1 MSQSAKSHPPYELRL
16 PWESDPMTKL
26 AFILFA
32 FCSLLGPTV
41 RTTVADAGSETRF
54 LQNGVTAH
62 RGNSGEYPENTMPAF
77 RSGVA
82 VGADWIERDIFITKD
97 GQLVVTHDQTTGR
110 VGDKNLDVAGS
121 TYEELK
127 TVDVATDFRKRHQ
140 LTKKECPPARMP
152 LLEEVLKMIKQQH
165 KTRVSIQPKADC
177 VKKAVALVK
186 QLKMEPWVGFNDG
199 NLKYMTQVKQLAPA
213 IPVFWDRGA
222 DTDIDVDIKIAQQRG
237 FAALVLHHQGITAEK
252 VRKIKA
258 AGLEPGAWT
267 VNDPAVMKQLLKQG
281 VERIYTDEPALLLQL
296 KQRQSE

>member
-1 MSQSAKSHPPYELRL
+1 
-16 PWESDPMTKL
+16 MTKL
-26 AFILFA
+26 AFILLIV
-32 FCSLLGPTV
+32 CSLLDPTV
-41 RTTVADAGSETRF
+41 QTSAADGGQELRF

-62 RGNSGEYPENTMPAF
+62 RGNSGAHPENTLPAF

-82 VGADWIERDIFITKD
+82 VGADWIELDIFLTKD

-177 VKKAVALVK
+177 VKEAVALVK
-186 QLKMEPWVGFNDG
+186 QLNMEPWVGFNDG
-199 NLKYMTQVKQLAPA
+199 NLNYMTQVKQLAPE

-222 DTDIDVDIKIAQQRG
+222 DTDLEADINIAQQRG

-252 VRKIKA
+252 VRKIKS

-267 VNDPAVMKQLLKQG
+267 VNDPSLMKQLLTQG
-281 VERIYTDEPALLLQL
+281 VQRIYTDEPTLLLQL
-296 KQRQSE
+296 KQPNNNTNPSGG